1 MGYRPAS
8 RVDALLEEL
17 CVKYGFC
24 LPPDEH
30 ARLVTNPPVDPARF
44 TEEVLRVEG
53 LDQSLMDES
62 LRKTLVSVVADWL
75 HGEKGRSSGLPL
87 EDNG

>member
-30 ARLVTNPPVDPARF
+30 ARLLVNPPVDPDRF

-53 LDQSLMDES
+53 LDQSLMDKS
-62 LRKTLVSVVADWL
+62 LRKTLVSLVADWL

-87 EDNG
+87 DDSG